1 MMRLSER
8 GIALI
13 AYYEAGVSLELV
25 DGTTPFPG
33 GPSETPLKYRTVYTD
48 KLASTPILTVGYG
61 TTTHDVDY
69 LREGDTYTHGKVVDM
84 FLKTITRY
92 ENAVRAAVLVDINQN
107 QFDALVSFT
116 YNVGIQGLTSSTL
129 LQNLNMGKRNMASQE
144 FHKWVYAGGR
154 QYAGL
159 IKRRKAESELFLT
172 PIKKVRQTLAE
183 SRTIK
188 AAVPAAIVSGLT
200 AAAPAIAP
208 AREIASFI
216 QDYTWVAFV
225 ALALSFC
232 YIIALRVD
240 DWRKG
245 RR

>member
-1 MMRLSER
+1 
-8 GIALI
+8 
-13 AYYEAGVSLELV
+13 
-25 DGTTPFPG
+25 
-33 GPSETPLKYRTVYTD
+33 
-48 KLASTPILTVGYG
+48 
-61 TTTHDVDY
+61 
-69 LREGDTYTHGKVVDM
+69 
-84 FLKTITRY
+84 
-92 ENAVRAAVLVDINQN
+92 
-107 QFDALVSFT
+107 
-116 YNVGIQGLTSSTL
+116 
-129 LQNLNMGKRNMASQE
+129 MGKRNMASQE